1 LIGRGDP
8 GAAEPLVRR
17 VLTTRT
23 ARLGESDPR
32 TAEARVWLGACL
44 VRMKRESEG
53 VPLLTAGYERLQNE
67 PYFRPEAQEA
77 SRLLATLAEEGRTQ
91 SRR

>member
-1 LIGRGDP
+1 M
-8 GAAEPLVRR
+8 
-17 VLTTRT
+17 LTTRT
-23 ARLGESDPR
+23 ARLGDNDPR

-53 VPLLTAGYERLQNE
+53 VALLTAGYERLQDE
-67 PYFRPEAQEA
+67 PHFRSEAQEA
-77 SRLLATLAEEGRTQ
+77 SRLLATFAEQGRTQ